1 MSKPIMHNRAFILLI
16 GLAMSHLTL
25 ADSDHYEA
33 RRLME
38 SGAILPLETVLESV
52 QQQRNGRILEV
63 ELDEKEGRYI
73 YEIELL
79 DKTGRVWE
87 MKIDALTGDLL
98 KSGQED

>member
-1 MSKPIMHNRAFILLI
+1 MYHRVFILLI
-16 GLAMSHLTL
+16 ALAMNHLTL

-38 SGAILPLETVLESV
+38 SGVILPLETVLESV

-79 DKTGRVWE
+79 DKAGQVWE
-87 MKIDALTGDLL
+87 MKIDAVTGSLL